1 VPSRGELKKQVGEDT
16 MGQYQQWL
24 YYQEVDRRLRA
35 DLEALESE
43 LAQIQEQLR
52 TLEQTIPLTDNTIIH
67 ALAASLSGQ
76 YRTQRSSESTSSEF
90 SDAATDSPLETI
102 SPALY
107 GWGRL
112 PNFGPQDMQVTC
124 PPDRVPLSHPENS
137 VPLTPHP
144 EMALLPEDM
153 VAFFNAHDQTDPQL
167 ELPWWLS
174 KIAASAN
181 GAQRTRSIDNE
192 SIRTNHLVQRW
203 RERWGRPVS
212 IEQPSEKSEDTAN
225 E

>member
-1 VPSRGELKKQVGEDT
+1 
-16 MGQYQQWL
+16 MAQYQQWL

-43 LAQIQEQLR
+43 LAQVQEQLR
-52 TLEQTIPLTDNTIIH
+52 TLEYTIPPTDNIIIR
-67 ALAASLSGQ
+67 ALAASLNEQHRTEHPPKSTISTISG
-76 YRTQRSSESTSSEF
+76 
-90 SDAATDSPLETI
+90 AASETI

-112 PNFGPQDMQVTC
+112 PNFGPQDMQE
-124 PPDRVPLSHPENS
+124 PLSYPENS

-144 EMALLPEDM
+144 EIALLPEDM

-167 ELPWWLS
+167 ENPWWL
-174 KIAASAN
+174 AASVN
-181 GAQRTRSIDNE
+181 GAPGTRPIDKE
-192 SIRTNHLVQRW
+192 RIRTNHLLQRW
-203 RERWGRPVS
+203 REQWGWPAS
-212 IEQPSEKSEDTAN
+212 SEQPSETNEDMPD

>member
-1 VPSRGELKKQVGEDT
+1 

-35 DLEALESE
+35 DLEALEIE

-52 TLEQTIPLTDNTIIH
+52 ALEQTIPCTENIIIR
-67 ALAASLSGQ
+67 ALAASLNGHAALSNEVPAHSSKSTPSSISG
-76 YRTQRSSESTSSEF
+76 TATASSSK
-90 SDAATDSPLETI
+90 TI

-107 GWGRL
+107 GWGGL
-112 PNFGPQDMQVTC
+112 PNFGPQDMQE
-124 PPDRVPLSHPENS
+124 PLSHPENS

-153 VAFFNAHDQTDPQL
+153 VAFFDAHDQTEPQL

-174 KIAASAN
+174 KTATSVN
-181 GAQRTRSIDNE
+181 GAHGTRPIDKE
-192 SIRTNHLVQRW
+192 SMRTNHLVQRW

-212 IEQPSEKSEDTAN
+212 IEQPSENSKDTAN